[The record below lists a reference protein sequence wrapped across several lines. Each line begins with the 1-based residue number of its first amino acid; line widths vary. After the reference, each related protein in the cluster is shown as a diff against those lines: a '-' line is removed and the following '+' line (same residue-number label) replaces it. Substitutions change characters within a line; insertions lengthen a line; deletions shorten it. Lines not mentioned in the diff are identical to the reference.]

1 MQVITRQS
9 PSPFVQNILQFGSR
23 TFIHRT
29 RWKSPQHRRSKAT
42 EPLLHYQHF
51 RLKFRLRKRKTEFR
65 SRDSNG
71 VEDDRH
77 SRSRSFLD
85 RRNRSV
91 TKRGNEQHVRRIQ
104 STRLAV
110 IQDVRSSVT
119 WAAGSSRFALI
130 NTALICSFDLPF
142 HPSLAVF
149 SMNLP
154 SSRSPPIGRLFVEF
168 GIASAALPSRFHAW
182 ERSLQRGPS

>member
-1 MQVITRQS
+1 MKNHHDTIEVKLPNRFSIIST
-9 PSPFVQNILQFGSR
+9 FVWSFA
-23 TFIHRT
+23 FE
-29 RWKSPQHRRSKAT
+29 K
-42 EPLLHYQHF
+42 
-51 RLKFRLRKRKTEFR
+51 KTEFR
-65 SRDSNG
+65 CRDSNG

-77 SRSRSFLD
+77 FRSRSFLD

-91 TKRGNEQHVRRIQ
+91 TKRGSERHVRRIQ

-154 SSRSPPIGRLFVEF
+154 SSRPPPIGRPFLEF
-168 GIASAALPSRFHAW
+168 GVAFAALPSRFHAC
-182 ERSLQRGPS
+182 ERALQEGPG

>member
-1 MQVITRQS
+1 MKNHHNTVEAKLPNRFSIIST
-9 PSPFVQNILQFGSR
+9 FVWSFAFEKEKQNSV
-23 TFIHRT
+23 
-29 RWKSPQHRRSKAT
+29 A
-42 EPLLHYQHF
+42 E
-51 RLKFRLRKRKTEFR
+51 
-65 SRDSNG
+65 SNG